1 MLKDYIQLCWFSGEP
16 HDLPTNRK
24 FLWINIGL
32 YLLFGL
38 FIQANISDPIE
49 AFLQVFLEILITLA
63 FMAAIVFKQDEGFYN
78 FERFLTAI
86 LVCENFIYILG
97 LPLAFWF
104 IFAKGTAVET
114 YPIYI
119 AAFLIFWSLAIIA
132 YLLKELFEF
141 NWQVSISLSILYF
154 LLTYLGSLGLLL
166 AVGI

>member
-1 MLKDYIQLCWFSGEP
+1 MLKDYIQLCWFKGEP
-16 HDLPTNRK
+16 HDLPVDRK
-24 FLWINIGL
+24 FLWINISL

-49 AFLQVFLEILITLA
+49 AFLQVFLEILITLI
-63 FMAAIVFKQDEGFYN
+63 FMSVIVLKKDEGFYN

-86 LVCENFIYILG
+86 LVCENFIYVLG

-104 IFAKGTAVET
+104 IFAKGSAVET

-119 AAFLIFWSLAIIA
+119 AGFLVFWSLAIIA

-141 NWQVSISLSILYF
+141 SWQISTSLSILYF

-166 AVGI
+166 AIGI

>member
-1 MLKDYIQLCWFSGEP
+1 MLRDYLELCWFKGYPDE
-16 HDLPTNRK
+16 LPVERR
-24 FLWINIGL
+24 FLWINISI
-32 YLLFGL
+32 YLVFGL

-49 AFLQVFLEILITLA
+49 AFMQVFLEVLITLMFLA
-63 FMAAIVFKQDEGFYN
+63 VIVIKKGDGFYN

-86 LVCENFIYILG
+86 LVCENFIYLMS

-104 IFAKGTAVET
+104 IFAKGSHAEV

-119 AAFLIFWSLAIIA
+119 AAFLVCWSLAIIS

-141 NWQVSISLSILYF
+141 NWQISISLSVLYF

-166 AVGI
+166 MLGL

>member
-1 MLKDYIQLCWFSGEP
+1 MNFCKRLIS
-16 HDLPTNRK
+16 
-24 FLWINIGL
+24 L

-49 AFLQVFLEILITLA
+49 AFLQVFLEILITLV
-63 FMAAIVFKQDEGFYN
+63 FMAVIVLKRDEGFYN

-86 LVCENFIYILG
+86 LVCENFIYVLG

-104 IFAKGTAVET
+104 IFAKGSAVET

-119 AAFLIFWSLAIIA
+119 AGFLVFWSLAIIA

-141 NWQVSISLSILYF
+141 SWQISTSLSILYF

-166 AVGI
+166 AIGI

>member
-1 MLKDYIQLCWFSGEP
+1 MLKDYIQLCWFKGEP
-16 HDLPTNRK
+16 HDLPVDRK
-24 FLWINIGL
+24 FLWINISL

-49 AFLQVFLEILITLA
+49 AFLQVFLEILITLV
-63 FMAAIVFKQDEGFYN
+63 FMSVIVLKRDEGFYN

-86 LVCENFIYILG
+86 LVCENFIYVLG

-104 IFAKGTAVET
+104 IFAKGSAVEL

-119 AAFLIFWSLAIIA
+119 AAFLIFWSLAIIT

-141 NWQVSISLSILYF
+141 SWQISMSLSIFYF

-166 AVGI
+166 AIGI